1 MFAAFDQL
9 GPVICP
15 SGWYAWL
22 LGEDF
27 ADGIPALFASIAEGG
42 GTVNADSVQ
51 ERVWSALTARY
62 YLDDATDEQV
72 RHLRKITDRDLHRAI
87 GELVALGAL
96 AADEANGG
104 TLRLTPL
111 ADWAPTRPV
120 RRPGTRRPDR
130 PDQRHAAGHRPA
142 VWRRLLVPA
151 NRLDRLDRVIQ
162 ARRQP
167 GTRGSAGET
176 GPAEPGGRYPR
187 WPAHAPAR
195 RKTAAAPPATRN
207 SSTRSP
213 TRTTPDTRTC
223 CDGWASRR
231 ASISTR
237 HGLTPPTRRPARL
250 RRRHGHLRPHRLHA
264 AGQTPAATA
273 GRATRHR
280 MPRLVVAAPPI
291 VPSGGCARRSGAWPG

>member
-15 SGWYAWL
+15 SWYAWL

-142 VWRRLLVPA
+142 RVAAPA
-151 NRLDRLDRVIQ
+151 CACESPRP
-162 ARRQP
+162 AGP
-167 GTRGSAGET
+167 GHPGSATAGNTRFGWRNWSRRAGRPISALAGARACPPEDCGGTPGYTELIDTLADPDHPGHQDMLRWLGIEKGIDFDPARFDPADATACSATPET
-176 GPAEPGGRYPR
+176 WTPTPTPSSRCWTNTSSHCGTSYSTP
-187 WPAHAPAR
+187 HAPAGR
-195 RKTAAAPPATRN
+195 R
-207 SSTRSP
+207 
-213 TRTTPDTRTC
+213 RTTDS
-223 CDGWASRR
+223 AIRR
-231 ASISTR
+231 M
-237 HGLTPPTRRPARL
+237 RP
-250 RRRHGHLRPHRLHA
+250 
-264 AGQTPAATA
+264 
-273 GRATRHR
+273 
-280 MPRLVVAAPPI
+280 
-291 VPSGGCARRSGAWPG
+291 S